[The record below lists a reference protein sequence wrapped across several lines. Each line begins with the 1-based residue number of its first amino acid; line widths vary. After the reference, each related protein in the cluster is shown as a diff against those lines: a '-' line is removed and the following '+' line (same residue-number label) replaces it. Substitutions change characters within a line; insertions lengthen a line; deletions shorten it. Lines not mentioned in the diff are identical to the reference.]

1 MFPTRQAPPARP
13 GDALIDG
20 HQDLAGP
27 DGEDE
32 IDPTEGRRRRWYHL
46 RPKPRRPTDLWGFN
60 STWWMVLGW
69 PLLVVFAVSP
79 WPWW

>member
-1 MFPTRQAPPARP
+1 MSHTRQGPASRVRGSRII
-13 GDALIDG
+13 GDY
-20 HQDLAGP
+20 DLAGP

-32 IDPTEGRRRRWYHL
+32 IDAIDEGGRRWYHL
-46 RPKPRRPTDLWGFN
+46 RPKPRRRTDLWGFN

-69 PLLVVFAVSP
+69 PLVIAFAISP